1 MRQRQQGMTFIG
13 LLCILVVCG
22 IIGYAVVRLIP
33 AYLNYLKVAR
43 TLDVTASEYK
53 GDNPDAGAL
62 TRTLEKHWEVE
73 DITGLDWKEVQISK
87 DDAGVS
93 MHVAYDD
100 TEPFIANVSLV
111 VHFDKTV
118 KVQ

>member
-13 LLCILVVCG
+13 LLCILAVCG
-22 IIGYAVVRLIP
+22 IIGYAVMRLIP

-43 TLDVTASEYK
+43 TMQVTAGDYK
-53 GDNPDAGAL
+53 GQTPDSGAL

-73 DITGLDWKEVQISK
+73 DITGVSWKDIEVTRDES
-87 DDAGVS
+87 GVS
-93 MHVAYDD
+93 LHVAYDD
-100 TEPFIANVSLV
+100 LEPFIANVSLL

-118 KVQ
+118 KME

>member
-13 LLCILVVCG
+13 LLCILAVCG
-22 IIGYAVVRLIP
+22 IIGYAVMRLIP

-43 TLDVTASEYK
+43 TLSVTAEEYK
-53 GDNPDAGAL
+53 GQTPDAGAL
-62 TRTLEKHWEVE
+62 TRTIEKHWEVE
-73 DITGLDWKEVQISK
+73 DITGVSWKDIEVTK
-87 DDAGVS
+87 DDSGVS

-100 TEPFIANVSLV
+100 AEPFVANISLV